1 MNTIYDKL
9 DQKGKTVIVT
19 GGYRGIGL
27 GIVRSFAAAGADIAI
42 CGRNTEAGEKVAG
55 ELRADHVNCRF
66 YTVDITDCTQI
77 EKFVESVIRDFGKI
91 DVLVN
96 NAGITDHTPAENI
109 SERQYD
115 HLMNTNVRG
124 TFFMSTAVGRHMME
138 NGIKGSIVM
147 VASMSAYL
155 ANIPQKQLT
164 YNMSKAAICSM
175 TQCLAVEWAGHR
187 IRVNAVC
194 PGYIQTEMVMEDLAP
209 TWRSMTPMGH
219 FGEVDDVGAAVLFL
233 ASDASA
239 YMTGSRVIMDGGYSC
254 T

>member
-1 MNTIYDKL
+1 
-9 DQKGKTVIVT
+9 
-19 GGYRGIGL
+19 
-27 GIVRSFAAAGADIAI
+27 
-42 CGRNTEAGEKVAG
+42 
-55 ELRADHVNCRF
+55 
-66 YTVDITDCTQI
+66 
-77 EKFVESVIRDFGKI
+77 
-91 DVLVN
+91 
-96 NAGITDHTPAENI
+96 
-109 SERQYD
+109 
-115 HLMNTNVRG
+115 
-124 TFFMSTAVGRHMME
+124 MSTAVGRHMME

-254 T
+254 I

>member
-1 MNTIYDKL
+1 
-9 DQKGKTVIVT
+9 
-19 GGYRGIGL
+19 
-27 GIVRSFAAAGADIAI
+27 
-42 CGRNTEAGEKVAG
+42 
-55 ELRADHVNCRF
+55 
-66 YTVDITDCTQI
+66 
-77 EKFVESVIRDFGKI
+77 
-91 DVLVN
+91 
-96 NAGITDHTPAENI
+96 
-109 SERQYD
+109 
-115 HLMNTNVRG
+115 
-124 TFFMSTAVGRHMME
+124 
-138 NGIKGSIVM
+138 M

-254 T
+254 I